1 MSNSRLLE
9 GVRAFS
15 PLLQAYEAGYTT
27 EDIRDSINGALI
39 GEFENQSM
47 LERYGLD
54 LLTVESVNV
63 TKVKMNDWSKSV
75 YEKTLDMR
83 RNVLAKDETKCAE
96 IIAQWE
102 QSIGKALS
110 LYWSA
115 AKLEYHKSE
124 LPLDDFAYELLRNI
138 GGVIEGTLQV
148 YLKEL
153 FHLVSSFNGAEV
165 SYSQVASMSL
175 GQVVNQLS
183 SALEDDDIF
192 TLPPWIVPLNQWRN
206 IAQHFS
212 VSTDDNH
219 IVCKYGSRN
228 QHEITLTREELFA
241 VAQAVF
247 LLFSAVRTSQTIFV
261 LDNADSLTSHCKG
274 FKRKEDDESFQFC
287 VGAAS
292 QGFEVNELEITT
304 NKTFAKLCDVTDDL
318 SLQRALHASQFVY
331 QLWVLSKSDKVILK
345 YVPKS
350 NDKALVTKANSEDCE
365 KIFNGEQPFSYLS
378 EVVEYIVEELSAAE
392 TKA

>member
-1 MSNSRLLE
+1 
-9 GVRAFS
+9 
-15 PLLQAYEAGYTT
+15 
-27 EDIRDSINGALI
+27 
-39 GEFENQSM
+39 M

-63 TKVKMNDWSKSV
+63 TKVKMNDWSKYI

-96 IIAQWE
+96 IVAQWE

-115 AKLEYHKSE
+115 AKFEYHKSK
-124 LPLDDFAYELLRNI
+124 LPLDDYAYELLRNI
-138 GGVIEGTLQV
+138 GAVIEGALQV

-153 FHLVSSFNGAEV
+153 FHLVSYFNGAEI

-183 SALEDDDIF
+183 SNLEDDNIF
-192 TLPPWIVPLNQWRN
+192 TLPPWMVPLNQWRN

-261 LDNADSLTSHCKG
+261 LDNADSLSSHCKG

-292 QGFEVNELEITT
+292 QGFEVTELEITT
-304 NKTFAKLCDVTDDL
+304 DKTFAKLCDVTDDL

-350 NDKALVTKANSEDCE
+350 NDKTLVTKANSEDCE
-365 KIFNGEQPFSYLS
+365 KVFNGEQPFSYLS